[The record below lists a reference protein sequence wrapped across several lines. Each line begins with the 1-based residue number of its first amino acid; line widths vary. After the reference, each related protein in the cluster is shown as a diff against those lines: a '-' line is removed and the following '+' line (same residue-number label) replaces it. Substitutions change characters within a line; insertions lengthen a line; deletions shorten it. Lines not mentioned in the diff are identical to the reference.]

1 MALQKIFI
9 KKSSISSKH
18 DNIPLNNCLG
28 TQINNHNMTP
38 SKNINTVIGQ
48 KISLTQ
54 PDGFKPFTAIY
65 EDAIPITN
73 TEI

>member
-48 KISLTQ
+48 KINLIQ
-54 PDGFKPFTAIY
+54 PERFKPPFAIKEDATPITKTAI
-65 EDAIPITN
+65 
-73 TEI
+73 